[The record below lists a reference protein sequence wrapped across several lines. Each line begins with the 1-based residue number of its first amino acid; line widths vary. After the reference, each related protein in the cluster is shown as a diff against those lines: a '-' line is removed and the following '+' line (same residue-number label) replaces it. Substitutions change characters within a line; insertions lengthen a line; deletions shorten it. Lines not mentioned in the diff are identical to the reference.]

1 MMKYNIVGMAKAQNI
16 TPCLIRGSNEPH
28 HEVTGGHPETLHWIT
43 AASAG
48 EANRNTIRITPTT
61 SRTGPLMKLMKE
73 RMICYET
80 ASIER
85 IGIGRIYQGAPG

>member
-1 MMKYNIVGMAKAQNI
+1 MMKYNITGAANAQNI

-48 EANRNTIRITPTT
+48 EANRNTTSITPTI
-61 SRTGPLMKLMKE
+61 RATGPFRKLMKE
-73 RMICYET
+73 RMIET
-80 ASIER
+80 KVNAKD
-85 IGIGRIYQGAPG
+85 